1 MITNG
6 RGFRDLKIW
15 QRGLEIV
22 VKVYKLTNK
31 FPQTERFGLTD
42 QLRRAVNSII
52 ANIAEAHGRYYYADK
67 SRVLFQSR
75 GECEEARSHLSVAAA
90 LNYISKEE
98 FDDLDSQLAG
108 LGMGINAY
116 IDSLRREK

>member
-1 MITNG
+1 MSG

-15 QRGLEIV
+15 QKGLEIV
-22 VKVYKLTNK
+22 VRVYKLTNK

-52 ANIAEAHGRYYYADK
+52 ANIAEAHGRYYFADK
-67 SRVLFQSR
+67 VRVLFQSR
-75 GECEEARSHLSVAAA
+75 GECEETRSHLSVA
-90 LNYISKEE
+90 KELKYLSE
-98 FDDLDSQLAG
+98 EDFDSLDQELAG

-116 IDSLRREK
+116 IDSLKKEK